1 MRFGIPP
8 NGWKADGTQP
18 HAEGTHLKRQ
28 AILERLRGRIS
39 TGHAVL
45 AAGCS
50 AGIIARAAEEGDA
63 DLIVVYST
71 GRSRLKGLPTWRFGD
86 SNRETLEMSSEILN
100 VVSTTPVVGG
110 IEANDPTRRDLGR
123 LLDRFEAAGFDG
135 IINFPTLTNMPDQ
148 RRRAEMVGYG
158 FGREVEAIGLAR
170 SRDLFTMAYVASAED
185 AAAMAAAGADVIVTH
200 SGPTTGGRVGYS
212 DDRSIEAVCGYAQ
225 SLIDAAVA
233 VNPQVIALL
242 HGGRL
247 STPDDVREA
256 LPLTTAVGFVGASS
270 IERIPVERAVRNTV
284 RAFRNLSTGEDQ
296 T

>member
-1 MRFGIPP
+1 MR
-8 NGWKADGTQP
+8 
-18 HAEGTHLKRQ
+18 RQ
-28 AILERLRGRIS
+28 AILEALRRRIA
-39 TGHAVL
+39 TGQAVL

-50 AGIIARAAEEGDA
+50 AGIVARSAEEGGA

-71 GRSRLKGLPTWRFGD
+71 GRSRLMGLPTWRFGD
-86 SNRETLEMSSEILN
+86 SNQGTLEMSSEILN
-100 VVSTTPVVGG
+100 VVSTTPVIGG

-123 LLDRFEAAGFDG
+123 LLDRFEAAGFSG
-135 IINFPTLTNMPDQ
+135 VINFPTLTNMPDQ

-158 FGREVEAIGLAR
+158 FGREVDAIRLAR
-170 SRDLFTMAYVASAED
+170 GRGLLTMAYVASAED
-185 AAAMAAAGADVIVTH
+185 AAAMAAGGADVIVTH

-212 DDRSIEAVCGYAQ
+212 DDRSVEAVCAYAQ

-233 VNPQVIALL
+233 ENPDVIPLL

-247 STPDDVREA
+247 ATPDDVRKA

-284 RAFRNLSTGEDQ
+284 RSFRNLSTGSER